1 MSKLLNFAGVSRVA
15 GELKFRTAT
24 EPSRFQQLTKLG
36 DTDVEM
42 TKITPALSKQA
53 AAQELLSR
61 NFANGRADIEALL
74 KSVASKKV
82 GEVTVKVPT
91 RFAQER
97 QGKKV
102 TVSKKRL
109 SVADRLFGEGPTLSI
124 EEANARALSTMR
136 EITPERALQ
145 LLVRAMPKKRRSRKT
160 QAEVA

>member
-1 MSKLLNFAGVSRVA
+1 MSKAIYFAGVSLVN

-24 EPSRFQQLTKLG
+24 EPSRFQQLIKLG

-42 TKITPALSKQA
+42 VNLRAETKQQ

-74 KSVASKKV
+74 KAVAGKTSKPKR
-82 GEVTVKVPT
+82 EVTVRVPT
-91 RFAQER
+91 RFAVEM
-97 QGKKV
+97 QGKRV
-102 TVSKKRL
+102 TVEKK
-109 SVADRLFGEGPTLSI
+109 LSI
-124 EEANARALSTMR
+124 EEANARVASTVK

-160 QAEVA
+160 VEAV